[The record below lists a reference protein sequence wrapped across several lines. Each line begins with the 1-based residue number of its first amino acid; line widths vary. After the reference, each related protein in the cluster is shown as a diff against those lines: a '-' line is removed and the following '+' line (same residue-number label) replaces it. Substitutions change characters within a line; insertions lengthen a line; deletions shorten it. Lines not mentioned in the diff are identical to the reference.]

1 MSGDGGCGIVFVM
14 KTSIEVIPS
23 GGVTTPK
30 GFTAG
35 ATCAGIKK
43 KDVPDL
49 CLLKSEVPC
58 TAAGVLTQN
67 RVRAAPV
74 IYCEERLR
82 NGRAVA
88 VTANSGC
95 ANACTGEPGLA
106 DAAEMAALAA
116 DLTGVSPDDV
126 LVASTGVIGVRMPME
141 RLRAGMGRIAL
152 SPEGGGELA
161 RAIMTTDTVPK
172 ETAVRMGGSGAVIGG
187 AAKGSGMIH
196 PNMATLLGF
205 LTTDANVEPGFLKTA
220 LRQAADVSFNM
231 TSIDGDTSTN
241 DTLLLLANGLA
252 GSDLITGG
260 SGEAAVFQ
268 AALNRVCI
276 HLAREIARDGE
287 GATRLIEVTV
297 SGALSLDEARQAART
312 IVSSPLVK
320 TAVHGGDPNWGRV
333 LAAAGRSG
341 VALVEGKIDLDIGG
355 IRLLEAGRALAF
367 EKKEVAAALDREEVA
382 IVLNLNLGSGTAT
395 AWGCDLSAEYVDIN
409 SKYTT

>member
-1 MSGDGGCGIVFVM
+1 
-14 KTSIEVIPS
+14 
-23 GGVTTPK
+23 
-30 GFTAG
+30 
-35 ATCAGIKK
+35 
-43 KDVPDL
+43 
-49 CLLKSEVPC
+49 
-58 TAAGVLTQN
+58 
-67 RVRAAPV
+67 
-74 IYCEERLR
+74 
-82 NGRAVA
+82 
-88 VTANSGC
+88 
-95 ANACTGEPGLA
+95 
-106 DAAEMAALAA
+106 
-116 DLTGVSPDDV
+116 
-126 LVASTGVIGVRMPME
+126 
-141 RLRAGMGRIAL
+141 
-152 SPEGGGELA
+152 
-161 RAIMTTDTVPK
+161 VPK

-196 PNMATLLGF
+196 PDMATMLGF
-205 LTTDANVEPGFLKTA
+205 LTTDASVEPGFLKTA
-220 LRQAADVSFNM
+220 LRQAADISFNM

-320 TAVHGGDPNWGRV
+320 TAVHGCDPNWGRV

-367 EKKEVAAALDREEVA
+367 QKKEVAAALDREEVA

>member
-1 MSGDGGCGIVFVM
+1 M
-14 KTSIEVIPS
+14 KTSLEVVSS
-23 GGVTTPK
+23 GGVTTPR

-49 CLLKSEVPC
+49 CLLISEVPC
-58 TAAGVLTQN
+58 AAAGLLTQN
-67 RVRAAPV
+67 RVKAAPV
-74 IYCEERLR
+74 IYCQQRLQA
-82 NGRAVA
+82 GKAQAIV
-88 VTANSGC
+88 VNSGC

-106 DAAEMAALAA
+106 DAVEMAALAA
-116 DLTGVSPDDV
+116 GLIGASPDDV
-126 LVASTGVIGVRMPME
+126 LVASTGVIGDRLPME
-141 RLRAGMGRIAL
+141 RLRAGMGRIHL
-152 SPEGGGELA
+152 SPDGGGELA

-172 ETAVRMGGSGAVIGG
+172 EIAVSMGGNGTVIGG

-196 PNMATLLGF
+196 PNMATMLGF

-252 GSDLITGG
+252 GNDLITGG
-260 SGEAAVFQ
+260 SGEAAAFQ
-268 AALNRVCI
+268 EALNRVCI

-297 SGALSLDEARQAART
+297 NGALSLNEARQAART

-320 TAVHGGDPNWGRV
+320 TAVHGCDPNWGRV

-341 VALVEGKIDLDIGG
+341 VELVEGKIDLDIGG

-367 EKKEVAAALDREEVA
+367 EKKEVAAALDKEEVT
-382 IVLNLNLGSGTAT
+382 IVLNLNLGNGTAT